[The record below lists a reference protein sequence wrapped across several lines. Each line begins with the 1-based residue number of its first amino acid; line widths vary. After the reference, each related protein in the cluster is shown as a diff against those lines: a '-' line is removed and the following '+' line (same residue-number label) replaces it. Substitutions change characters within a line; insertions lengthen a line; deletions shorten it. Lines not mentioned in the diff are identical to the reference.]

1 MRRAEIF
8 PTVSW
13 IDFSKM
19 KLLQNCLWGL
29 LIACFHFYVN
39 TKMQKK
45 RKYKPWVFLGRLISG
60 FPALLSGLSFS
71 QLISDPCVKLAVPA
85 RQKWIPVPVG
95 SAGSGAPGISLKCFY
110 GTGWT
115 LQKEAA
121 GDKMLPARRLVGTV
135 GWIKNIMM
143 SMQNVF

>member
-1 MRRAEIF
+1 MWKTCTVYQEEWEHDMRRAEIF

-39 TKMQKK
+39 TKMQKR

-60 FPALLSGLSFS
+60 FPALLSVLSFS
-71 QLISDPCVKLAVPA
+71 QLIGDPPCEIGCTSTMPDRNGSLCQWAVLDLEH
-85 RQKWIPVPVG
+85 QT
-95 SAGSGAPGISLKCFY
+95 SL
-110 GTGWT
+110 WSVIME
-115 LQKEAA
+115 Q
-121 GDKMLPARRLVGTV
+121 VGTCRKKLLV
-135 GWIKNIMM
+135 IKCYL
-143 SMQNVF
+143 QGL